1 MVVKDQIIVLKTIDF
16 KDTSKIVGVLSKE
29 YGRISLIAKGAKN
42 PKSKFSGV
50 LQAGNILEALYY
62 YKSGR
67 DIHTLSD
74 ASFLIKAYP
83 IHFDMEK
90 LSILL
95 PTLEMIEQLVSEQ
108 SHTVDFFTF
117 TEGLIS
123 WLVQESQPVKT
134 LFPYIL
140 VRLAELS
147 GIQLNFENEQF
158 EPEKDYYL
166 NGELGLICTEVS
178 SGLSIKLQPR
188 QAHYLFLAC
197 SNRGKSVQNYSM
209 DKFELKNLIH
219 HIDVYFKLHIDD
231 IFDRKSDEIFDD
243 ISD

>member
-16 KDTSKIVGVLSKE
+16 QDTSKIIGVLSKQF
-29 YGRISLIAKGAKN
+29 GRISLIAKGAKN
-42 PKSKFSGV
+42 PKSKFAGV
-50 LQAGNILEALYY
+50 LQAGNILEAVFY
-62 YKSGR
+62 YKNGR

-74 ASFLIKAYP
+74 ASFVVKAYP

-95 PTLEMIEQLVSEQ
+95 PSLEMIDQLISEQ
-108 SHTVDFFTF
+108 SHTLEFYTF

-123 WLVQESQPVKT
+123 WLVKEKEMVKT
-134 LFPYIL
+134 LFPYVLI
-140 VRLAELS
+140 RLAEIS
-147 GIQLNFENEQF
+147 GIQLNFEEETFDPQV
-158 EPEKDYYL
+158 DYFL
-166 NGELGLICTEVS
+166 NGEEGLISTKVS

-197 SNRGKSVQNYSM
+197 TNRGKSVQNYEM

-231 IFDRKSDEIFDD
+231 LFDRKSDEIFDD
-243 ISD
+243 IAD